1 MIRPGQI
8 GFDIDGVF
16 ANTMA
21 LFLEIARTDY
31 GINHVRYDDITQYF
45 LEDCLDMEPDLI
57 KEIINRI
64 LEGDFEAE
72 LRPIEGSVAVLSE
85 IAHKRPLLFVTA
97 RPTLS
102 PIKAWVEKTLPQP
115 PFPIEVVATGA
126 FEAKAD
132 ALKARGIDYFVD
144 DCLEI
149 CFMLDEQGLTPIL
162 FCQPWNRFSHPF
174 REVTTW
180 DEIRDLIDLRPS

>member
-102 PIKAWVEKTLPQP
+102 TIKAWVERTLPQP

>member
-102 PIKAWVEKTLPQP
+102 PIKAWVEKTLPPP

>member
-21 LFLEIARTDY
+21 LFLEIARKDY

-45 LEDCLDMEPDLI
+45 LQDCIDIEPDLI

-64 LEGDFEAE
+64 LEGDFETK
-72 LRPIEGSVAVLSE
+72 LQPIEGSVEVLSD
-85 IAHKRPLLFVTA
+85 IAQQGPLLFVTA

-102 PIKAWVEKTLPQP
+102 PIKAWVEEILPKA
-115 PFPIEVVATGA
+115 PFPVEVVATGT

-132 ALKARGIDYFVD
+132 ALKARGVDFFVD
-144 DCLEI
+144 DYLDI
-149 CFMLDEQGLTPIL
+149 CFMLDEQGLSPIL
-162 FCQPWNRFSHPF
+162 FRQPWNRFSHPF
-174 REVTTW
+174 REVTDW
-180 DEIRDLIDLRPS
+180 AEIRGLIDLSAS